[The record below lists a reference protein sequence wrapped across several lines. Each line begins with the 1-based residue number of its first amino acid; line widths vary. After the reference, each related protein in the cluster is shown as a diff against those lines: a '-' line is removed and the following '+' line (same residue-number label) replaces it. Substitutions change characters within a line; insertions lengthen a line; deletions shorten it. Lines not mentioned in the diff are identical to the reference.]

1 MKEVLSR
8 KGGTSMIKCKQK
20 IFIYNIDYLEESVVH
35 RLLSTAVSSFFVNRK
50 EVLNE

>member
-1 MKEVLSR
+1 
-8 KGGTSMIKCKQK
+8 MIKNKQK